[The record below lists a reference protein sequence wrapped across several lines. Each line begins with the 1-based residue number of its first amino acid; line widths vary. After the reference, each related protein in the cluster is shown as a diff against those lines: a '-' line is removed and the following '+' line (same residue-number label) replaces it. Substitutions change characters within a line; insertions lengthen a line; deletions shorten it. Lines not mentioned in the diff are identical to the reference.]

1 MTAILETVIEGAVR
15 NRSLDEHR
23 MGAQFLVINY
33 KLGITKKC
41 KQNSRLQTSK
51 HDSLNNVGDLTK
63 CVAESHRQQHCHCD
77 NGIGTS
83 ILLRIFSGARNNI

>member
-33 KLGITKKC
+33 KLGITKK
-41 KQNSRLQTSK
+41 KASRTADSK
-51 HDSLNNVGDLTK
+51 EASTIH
-63 CVAESHRQQHCHCD
+63 
-77 NGIGTS
+77 
-83 ILLRIFSGARNNI
+83 

>member
-41 KQNSRLQTSK
+41 KQNSRLQRSK

-63 CVAESHRQQHCHCD
+63 CVAESHRQQHCD

>member
-1 MTAILETVIEGAVR
+1 MMAILETVIGHKEGAVR

-41 KQNSRLQTSK
+41 KQNSRLQRSK

-63 CVAESHRQQHCHCD
+63 CVIIA
-77 NGIGTS
+77 
-83 ILLRIFSGARNNI
+83 